1 MAAWTAGY
9 SDDGML
15 ESAVLP
21 AVKGQIK
28 GMNGA
33 QVEHFSI
40 RRDDLFQFQPEMCLS
55 FFGMILLLVE
65 QKYLSINQ
73 VADVDASIS
82 CG

>member
-33 QVEHFSI
+33 QVEHFRFDATICSNFS
-40 RRDDLFQFQPEMCLS
+40 RKCVYLFC
-55 FFGMILLLVE
+55 MILLLVE

>member
-33 QVEHFSI
+33 QVEHFRFDATICSNFS
-40 RRDDLFQFQPEMCLS
+40 RKCVYLFWYDFIACRAEI
-55 FFGMILLLVE
+55 F
-65 QKYLSINQ
+65 
-73 VADVDASIS
+73 VD
-82 CG
+82 